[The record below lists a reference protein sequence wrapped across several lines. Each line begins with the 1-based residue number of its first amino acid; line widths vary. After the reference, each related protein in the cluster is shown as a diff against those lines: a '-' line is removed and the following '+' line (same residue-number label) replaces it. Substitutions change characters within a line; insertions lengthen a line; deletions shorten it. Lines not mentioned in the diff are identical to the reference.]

1 MCFDGPQIPGIGVFD
16 GTADTVKAPIEPL
29 RICYIE
35 EIWIAFTEFLRRQNR
50 LGLGKHMRQFLG
62 PCEMTQARDAPLT
75 DVRLN
80 GLEIAH
86 RFTHW

>member
-1 MCFDGPQIPGIGVFD
+1 MRFDGPQIPGIGIFD
-16 GTADTVKAPIEPL
+16 GTADIVKAPIEPL

-35 EIWIAFTEFLRRQNR
+35 EIRIAVTEFLRRKNR
-50 LGLGKHMRQFLG
+50 LGLGEHMRQLLG
-62 PCEMTQARDAPLT
+62 PCEMTQAGDASLT

-86 RFTHW
+86 RFAHW